1 MNYKEQLQKAEEMKL
16 DIVSLSVAYEIKCFF
31 DFELGDY
38 EFELCCTMVEE
49 SYLKSED
56 LTILQLTRA
65 LYDMITK
72 DVFEEKTY
80 SSIVELIMNTPLR
93 ILIDNACWYE

>member
-1 MNYKEQLQKAEEMKL
+1 MNYKEQLEKAKEMGL
-16 DIVSLSVAYEIKCFF
+16 DIISLEVANEIKCFF
-31 DFELGDY
+31 DFKLSDY
-38 EFELCCTMVEE
+38 EFELCCSLVEQ

-65 LYDMITK
+65 LYDIITK

-80 SSIVELIMNTPLR
+80 SNIAELVMGTPLR

>member
-1 MNYKEQLQKAEEMKL
+1 MNYKEQLQKAKEMKL

-31 DFELGDY
+31 DFELSDY
-38 EFELCCTMVEE
+38 EFELCCSLVEQ

-80 SSIVELIMNTPLR
+80 NNIVELVMNTTR
-93 ILIDNACWYE
+93 KTLIDNACWYE